1 MIRKEFII
9 GLFLVLLGC
18 ASKKEADP
26 AQEEPAS
33 VTPVTVTGISESPM
47 AEYLELNA
55 TSTYLLKNVVKAN
68 ANGYIKESNA
78 IAGKYVNRGD
88 LLFILKTKEA
98 ESIGNAVNSLDSSF
112 QFSGTIYVKAP
123 MPGFITEVDH
133 ELGDYVQDGEQLA
146 LMNDLKSFVFVLNLP
161 YELRPY
167 VLGKRNVELMLPDG
181 RSLQGRISSVTPIV
195 DSVSQTQS
203 VYISVDTK
211 DIPANLLAK
220 VRIEK
225 IAKSNTTSLP
235 KPAVLAD
242 EMQKNFWV
250 MKLIND
256 STAVRVPITK
266 GIETTDRIEIL
277 SPKFSTSDKFL
288 LTGNFGLSDTA
299 KVKVTQQTKED

>member
-1 MIRKEFII
+1 MRQQK
-9 GLFLVLLGC
+9 GSGSC
-18 ASKKEADP
+18 
-26 AQEEPAS
+26 PAS
-33 VTPVTVTGISESPM
+33 VTPVSVTGISESPM

-112 QFSGTIYVKAP
+112 QFSGTIHVKAP